1 MTLNTEKAQV
11 LRAGTSRA
19 ILRLNKSI
27 YYSISI
33 PISFLVGLT
42 VTKFFLAVNL
52 LECDQFMMN
61 KWTNVLLYMF
71 LFDWLVLA
79 SNF

>member
-1 MTLNTEKAQV
+1 MDEDLALLWRTCRYLKFSGRGKELTLNTEKAQV

-33 PISFLVGLT
+33 PISFLVG
-42 VTKFFLAVNL
+42 
-52 LECDQFMMN
+52 
-61 KWTNVLLYMF
+61 
-71 LFDWLVLA
+71 
-79 SNF
+79 